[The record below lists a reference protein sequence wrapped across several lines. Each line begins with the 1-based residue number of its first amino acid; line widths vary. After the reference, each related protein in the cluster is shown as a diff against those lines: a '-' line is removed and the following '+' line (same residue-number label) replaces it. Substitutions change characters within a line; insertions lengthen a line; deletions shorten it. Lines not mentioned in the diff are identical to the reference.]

1 MLGKI
6 IRWTL
11 GGILIGMLAVG
22 LFASGFAVGH
32 VTAGGGSQL
41 SALPLISVKT
51 NTTGTPPPDSGTP
64 ADLQTLFAPFWET
77 WALVHKNYYSQPVDD
92 QALVYG
98 AIKGMIQ
105 SLGDKHSGYMTPAE
119 SRINATSLSGE
130 LEGIGATVEM
140 SGKYLKI
147 ISPIPNS
154 PAEKIGILPGD
165 TVTKVDGE
173 DIAGQDLYTIISKVR
188 GPAGTKVKLQII
200 REGETAPL
208 EFEVTRAKVIIA
220 SVESKMLPNDIAY
233 VKVNEF
239 GAKTSGELQ
248 TQLKTLMAQKPKGI
262 ILDLRNNGGGYVNTA
277 VDVASHFISRGK
289 VLLVERFGDGREQ
302 KVLTQG
308 GGLATDIPLVVLI
321 NQGSASASEV
331 VTGAIQDYKRG
342 TIIGETSY
350 GKGTGQIGYEL
361 SNEQGEARITI
372 FRWLTPNGNW
382 VHEKG
387 ITPDI
392 EVKMT
397 KADRDAKLDPQLD
410 AALKALTGK

>member
-11 GGILIGMLAVG
+11 GCMLIAMLAIG

-41 SALPLISVKT
+41 SALPIISGKT
-51 NTTGTPPPDSGTP
+51 NTTVTPPPDTGTP
-64 ADLQTLFAPFWET
+64 PDLQTLFAPFWEAWT
-77 WALVHKNYYSQPVDD
+77 LVHKNYYSQPVDD

-105 SLGDKHSGYMTPAE
+105 ALGDKHSGYMTPAE
-119 SRINATSLSGE
+119 SKINSTSLSGE
-130 LEGIGATVEM
+130 LEGIGATVEI

-154 PAEKIGILPGD
+154 PAEKAGILPGD
-165 TVTKVDGE
+165 TVTKVNGE

-188 GPAGTKVKLQII
+188 GPAGTKVKLLIV
-200 REGETAPL
+200 RDGESAPL
-208 EFEVTRAKVIIA
+208 EFEVTRARVIIT

-248 TQLKTLMAQKPKGI
+248 TQLKALMAQKPKGI

-277 VDVASHFISRGK
+277 VDVASHFIGRGK
-289 VLLVERFGDGREQ
+289 VLLIERFGDGREQ

-308 GGLATDIPLVVLI
+308 GGLATELPLVVLI

-361 SNEQGEARITI
+361 SNDQGEARI
-372 FRWLTPNGNW
+372 
-382 VHEKG
+382 
-387 ITPDI
+387 
-392 EVKMT
+392 
-397 KADRDAKLDPQLD
+397 
-410 AALKALTGK
+410 

>member
-11 GGILIGMLAVG
+11 GGILMGMLAVG

-32 VTAGGGSQL
+32 VTAGSGSQL
-41 SALPLISVKT
+41 SALPLISGKT
-51 NTTGTPPPDSGTP
+51 NTTVTPPPDTGTP
-64 ADLQTLFAPFWET
+64 VDLQTKFAPFWEAWT
-77 WALVHKNYYSQPVDD
+77 LVHKNYYSQPVDD

-105 SLGDKHSGYMTPAE
+105 ALGDKHSGYMTPAE
-119 SRINATSLSGE
+119 SKINSTSLSGE
-130 LEGIGATVEM
+130 LEGIGATVEI

-165 TVTKVDGE
+165 TVTKVNGE

-188 GPAGTKVKLQII
+188 GPAGTKVKLLIV
-200 REGETAPL
+200 RDGESAPL
-208 EFEVTRAKVIIA
+208 EFEVTRAKVIIT
-220 SVESKMLPNDIAY
+220 SVETKMLPNDIAY

-262 ILDLRNNGGGYVNTA
+262 ILDLRNNGGGYVHTA
-277 VDVASHFISRGK
+277 VDVASHFISRNK

-397 KADRDAKLDPQLD
+397 KADREAKLDPQLD
-410 AALKALTGK
+410 AAVKALTGK

>member
-1 MLGKI
+1 M
-6 IRWTL
+6 
-11 GGILIGMLAVG
+11 A
-22 LFASGFAVGH
+22 
-32 VTAGGGSQL
+32 
-41 SALPLISVKT
+41 
-51 NTTGTPPPDSGTP
+51 
-64 ADLQTLFAPFWET
+64 
-77 WALVHKNYYSQPVDD
+77 
-92 QALVYG
+92 
-98 AIKGMIQ
+98 
-105 SLGDKHSGYMTPAE
+105 
-119 SRINATSLSGE
+119 
-130 LEGIGATVEM
+130 
-140 SGKYLKI
+140 
-147 ISPIPNS
+147 
-154 PAEKIGILPGD
+154 
-165 TVTKVDGE
+165 E
-173 DIAGQDLYTIISKVR
+173 DIAGQDLFTIIAKFR
-188 GPAGTKVKLQII
+188 PAGTKVKLLIV
-200 REGETAPL
+200 RDGESAPL
-208 EFEVTRAKVIIA
+208 EFEVTRAKVIIT
-220 SVESKMLPNDIAY
+220 SVETKMLPNDIAY

-262 ILDLRNNGGGYVNTA
+262 ILDLRNNGGGYVHTA
-277 VDVASHFISRGK
+277 VDVASHFISRNK

-397 KADRDAKLDPQLD
+397 KEDRAAKLDPQLD
-410 AALKALTGK
+410 AAVKALTGK

>member
-1 MLGKI
+1 MLRKI
-6 IRWTL
+6 IQWTL
-11 GGILIGMLAVG
+11 GCALIGMLTVG

-32 VTAGGGSQL
+32 VTAGSGSQL
-41 SALPLISVKT
+41 SALPLISGKT
-51 NTTGTPPPDSGTP
+51 NTTVTPPPDSGTP
-64 ADLQTLFAPFWET
+64 VDLQAKFAPFWEA
-77 WALVHKNYYSQPVDD
+77 WELVHKNYYSQPVDD

-119 SRINATSLSGE
+119 SKINSTSLSGE
-130 LEGIGATVEM
+130 LEGIGATVEI

-154 PAEKIGILPGD
+154 PAEKAGILPGD
-165 TVTKVDGE
+165 TVTKVNGE
-173 DIAGQDLYTIISKVR
+173 DIAGQDLFTIIGKVR
-188 GPAGTKVKLQII
+188 GPAGTKVKLLIV
-200 REGETAPL
+200 RDGESAPL
-208 EFEVTRAKVIIA
+208 EFEVTRARVIIT

-248 TQLKTLMAQKPKGI
+248 IQLKTLMTQKPKGI

-289 VLLVERFGDGREQ
+289 VLLIERYGDGREQ

-308 GGLATDIPLVVLI
+308 GGLATDIPMVVLI

-361 SNEQGEARITI
+361 SNDQGEARITI
-372 FRWLTPNGNW
+372 FRWLTPNGTW

-392 EVKMT
+392 EVKLT

-410 AALKALTGK
+410 AALKALSGK

>member
-11 GGILIGMLAVG
+11 GCMLIAMLAIG

-41 SALPLISVKT
+41 SALPLISGKT
-51 NTTGTPPPDSGTP
+51 NTTVTPPPDTGTP
-64 ADLQTLFAPFWET
+64 PDLQTLFAPFWEAWT
-77 WALVHKNYYSQPVDD
+77 LVHKNYYSQPVDD

-105 SLGDKHSGYMTPAE
+105 ALGDKHSGYMTPAE
-119 SRINATSLSGE
+119 SKINSTSLSGE
-130 LEGIGATVEM
+130 LEGIGATVEI

-154 PAEKIGILPGD
+154 PAEKAGILPGD
-165 TVTKVDGE
+165 TVTKVNGE

-188 GPAGTKVKLQII
+188 GPAGTKVKLLIV
-200 REGETAPL
+200 RDGESAPL
-208 EFEVTRAKVIIA
+208 EFEVTRARVIIT

-248 TQLKTLMAQKPKGI
+248 IQLKALMAQKPKGI

-277 VDVASHFISRGK
+277 VDVASHFIGRGK
-289 VLLVERFGDGREQ
+289 VLLIERFGDGREQ

-308 GGLATDIPLVVLI
+308 GGLATDLPLVVLI

-361 SNEQGEARITI
+361 SNDQGEARITI

-392 EVKMT
+392 EVKLT

>member
-1 MLGKI
+1 MLRKI
-6 IRWTL
+6 IQWTL
-11 GGILIGMLAVG
+11 GCALIGLLAVG

-41 SALPLISVKT
+41 SALPLISGKT
-51 NTTGTPPPDSGTP
+51 NATVTLPPDTGTPQ
-64 ADLQTLFAPFWET
+64 DLQTKFAPFWEA
-77 WALVHKNYYSQPVDD
+77 WALVHKNYYAQPVDD

-105 SLGDKHSGYMTPAE
+105 ALGDKHSGYMTPAE
-119 SRINATSLSGE
+119 SKINSTSLSGE
-130 LEGIGATVEM
+130 LEGIGATVEI

-165 TVTKVDGE
+165 TVTKVNGE

-188 GPAGTKVKLQII
+188 GPAGTKVKLLIV
-200 REGETAPL
+200 REGENAPL
-208 EFEVTRAKVIIA
+208 EFEVTRAKVIIV

-277 VDVASHFISRGK
+277 VDVASHFISRNN
-289 VLLVERFGDGREQ
+289 VLLIERFGDGREQ
-302 KVLTQG
+302 KVMTQG
-308 GGLATDIPLVVLI
+308 GGLATDLPLVVLI

-361 SNEQGEARITI
+361 SNDQGEARITI

-382 VHEKG
+382 VHDKG
-387 ITPDI
+387 VTPDI

-397 KADRDAKLDPQLD
+397 KADRDAKLDPQLE
-410 AALKALTGK
+410 AALKALTSK

>member
-11 GGILIGMLAVG
+11 GCALIGLLAVG

-32 VTAGGGSQL
+32 VTAGSGSQL
-41 SALPLISVKT
+41 SALPLISGKT
-51 NTTGTPPPDSGTP
+51 NTTVTPPPDTGTP
-64 ADLQTLFAPFWET
+64 VDLQTKFAPFWEAWT
-77 WALVHKNYYSQPVDD
+77 LVHKNYYSQPVDD

-105 SLGDKHSGYMTPAE
+105 ALGDKHSGYMTPAE
-119 SRINATSLSGE
+119 SKINSTSLSGE
-130 LEGIGATVEM
+130 LEGIGATVEI

-165 TVTKVDGE
+165 TVTKVNGE

-188 GPAGTKVKLQII
+188 GPAGTKVKLLIV
-200 REGETAPL
+200 RDGESAPL
-208 EFEVTRAKVIIA
+208 EFEVTRAKVIIT
-220 SVESKMLPNDIAY
+220 SVETKMLPNDIAY

-262 ILDLRNNGGGYVNTA
+262 ILDLRNNGGGYVHTA
-277 VDVASHFISRGK
+277 VDVASHFISRNK

-397 KADRDAKLDPQLD
+397 KADREAKLDPQLD
-410 AALKALTGK
+410 AAVKALTGK

>member
-11 GGILIGMLAVG
+11 GGILMGMLAVG

-32 VTAGGGSQL
+32 VTAGSGSQL
-41 SALPLISVKT
+41 SALPLISGKT
-51 NTTGTPPPDSGTP
+51 NTTVTPPPDTGTP
-64 ADLQTLFAPFWET
+64 VDLQTKFAPFWEAWT
-77 WALVHKNYYSQPVDD
+77 LVHKNYYSQPVDD

-105 SLGDKHSGYMTPAE
+105 ALGDKHSGYMTPAE
-119 SRINATSLSGE
+119 SKINSTSLSGE
-130 LEGIGATVEM
+130 LEGIGATVEI

-165 TVTKVDGE
+165 TVTKVNGE

-188 GPAGTKVKLQII
+188 GPAGTKVKLLIV
-200 REGETAPL
+200 RDGESAPL
-208 EFEVTRAKVIIA
+208 EFEVTRAKVIIT
-220 SVESKMLPNDIAY
+220 SVETKMLPNDIAY

-262 ILDLRNNGGGYVNTA
+262 ILDLRNNGGGYVHTA
-277 VDVASHFISRGK
+277 VDVASHFISRNK

-397 KADRDAKLDPQLD
+397 KADREAKLDPQLD

>member
-41 SALPLISVKT
+41 STLPLLSGKT
-51 NTTGTPPPDSGTP
+51 NTTVTPPPDSGTP

-77 WALVHKNYYSQPVDD
+77 WTLVHKNYYSQPVDD

-105 SLGDKHSGYMTPAE
+105 ALGDKHSGYMTPAE

-130 LEGIGATVEM
+130 LEGIGATVEI

-165 TVTKVDGE
+165 TVTKVNGE

-188 GPAGTKVKLQII
+188 GPAGTKVKLLIV

-220 SVESKMLPNDIAY
+220 SVESKMLANDIAY

-289 VLLVERFGDGREQ
+289 VLLIERFGDGREQ

-342 TIIGETSY
+342 TIVGETSY

-387 ITPDI
+387 ITPDV

-397 KADRDAKLDPQLD
+397 KEDRDAKLDPQLD
-410 AALKALTGK
+410 AAVKALMGK

>member
-11 GGILIGMLAVG
+11 GGILMGMLAVG

-32 VTAGGGSQL
+32 VTAGSGSQL
-41 SALPLISVKT
+41 SALPLISGKT
-51 NTTGTPPPDSGTP
+51 NTTVTPPPDTGTP
-64 ADLQTLFAPFWET
+64 VDLQTKFAPFWEAWT
-77 WALVHKNYYSQPVDD
+77 LVHKNYYSQPVDD

-105 SLGDKHSGYMTPAE
+105 ALGDKHSGYMTPAE
-119 SRINATSLSGE
+119 SKINSTSLSGE
-130 LEGIGATVEM
+130 LEGIGATVEI

-165 TVTKVDGE
+165 TVTKVNGE

-188 GPAGTKVKLQII
+188 GPAGTKVKLLIV
-200 REGETAPL
+200 RDGESAPL
-208 EFEVTRAKVIIA
+208 EFEVTRAKVIIT
-220 SVESKMLPNDIAY
+220 SVETKMLPNDIAY

-262 ILDLRNNGGGYVNTA
+262 ILDLRNNGGGYVHTA
-277 VDVASHFISRGK
+277 VDVASHFISRNK

-397 KADRDAKLDPQLD
+397 KA
-410 AALKALTGK
+410 

>member
-11 GGILIGMLAVG
+11 GGILMGMLAVG

-32 VTAGGGSQL
+32 VTAGSGSQL
-41 SALPLISVKT
+41 SALPLISGKT
-51 NTTGTPPPDSGTP
+51 NTTVTPPPDTGTP
-64 ADLQTLFAPFWET
+64 VDLQTKFAPFWEAWT
-77 WALVHKNYYSQPVDD
+77 LVHKNYYSQPVDD

-119 SRINATSLSGE
+119 SKINSTSLSGE
-130 LEGIGATVEM
+130 LEGIGATVEI

-165 TVTKVDGE
+165 TVTKVNGE
-173 DIAGQDLYTIISKVR
+173 DIAGQDLFTIIGKVR
-188 GPAGTKVKLQII
+188 GPAGTKVKLLIV
-200 REGETAPL
+200 RDGESAPL
-208 EFEVTRAKVIIA
+208 EFEVTRAKVIIT
-220 SVESKMLPNDIAY
+220 SVETKMLPNDIAY

-262 ILDLRNNGGGYVNTA
+262 ILDLRNNGGGYVHTA
-277 VDVASHFISRGK
+277 VDVASHFISRNK

-397 KADRDAKLDPQLD
+397 KADRDAKLDPQLE
-410 AALKALTGK
+410 AAVKALTGK

>member
-11 GGILIGMLAVG
+11 GCMLIAMLAIG

-41 SALPLISVKT
+41 SALPLISGKT
-51 NTTGTPPPDSGTP
+51 NTTVTPPPDTGTP
-64 ADLQTLFAPFWET
+64 PDLQTLFAPFWEAWT
-77 WALVHKNYYSQPVDD
+77 LVHKNYYSQPVDD

-105 SLGDKHSGYMTPAE
+105 ALGDKHSGYMTPAE
-119 SRINATSLSGE
+119 SKINSTSLSGE
-130 LEGIGATVEM
+130 LEGIGATVEI

-154 PAEKIGILPGD
+154 PAEKAGILPGD
-165 TVTKVDGE
+165 TVTKVNGE

-188 GPAGTKVKLQII
+188 GPAGTKVKLLIV
-200 REGETAPL
+200 RDGESAPL
-208 EFEVTRAKVIIA
+208 EFEVTRARVIIT

-248 TQLKTLMAQKPKGI
+248 TQLKALMAQKPKGI

-277 VDVASHFISRGK
+277 VDVASHFIGRGK
-289 VLLVERFGDGREQ
+289 VLLIERFGDGREQ

-308 GGLATDIPLVVLI
+308 GGLATELPLVVLI

-361 SNEQGEARITI
+361 SNDQGEARITI

-392 EVKMT
+392 EVKLT

>member
-22 LFASGFAVGH
+22 LLVSGFAVGH

-41 SALPLISVKT
+41 SALPLIGGKT
-51 NTTGTPPPDSGTP
+51 NTTVTPPPDSGTP
-64 ADLQTLFAPFWET
+64 LDLQTKFAPFWEA

-119 SRINATSLSGE
+119 SKINSTSLSGE
-130 LEGIGATVEM
+130 LEGIGATVEI

-165 TVTKVDGE
+165 TVIKVNGE
-173 DIAGQDLYTIISKVR
+173 DIGGQDLFTIISKVR
-188 GPAGTKVKLQII
+188 GAAGTKVKLVIV
-200 REGETAPL
+200 RDGESAPL

-220 SVESKMLPNDIAY
+220 SVESKMLANDIAY

-239 GAKTSGELQ
+239 GAKTSDELQ
-248 TQLKTLMAQKPKGI
+248 TQLKALMAQKPKGI

-277 VDVASHFISRGK
+277 VDVGSHFISKGK
-289 VLLVERFGDGREQ
+289 VLLIERFGDGREQ

-308 GGLATDIPLVVLI
+308 GGLATDLPLVVLI

-361 SNEQGEARITI
+361 SNDQGEARITI

-392 EVKMT
+392 EVKLT
-397 KADRDAKLDPQLD
+397 KADREAKLDPQLE
-410 AALKALTGK
+410 AALKALSGK

>member
-11 GGILIGMLAVG
+11 GCMLIAMLAIG

-41 SALPLISVKT
+41 SALPLISGKT
-51 NTTGTPPPDSGTP
+51 NTTVTPPPDTGTP
-64 ADLQTLFAPFWET
+64 PDLQTLFAPFWEAWT
-77 WALVHKNYYSQPVDD
+77 LVHKNYYSQPVDD

-105 SLGDKHSGYMTPAE
+105 ALGDKHSGYMTPAE
-119 SRINATSLSGE
+119 SKINSTSLSGE
-130 LEGIGATVEM
+130 LEGIGATVEI

-154 PAEKIGILPGD
+154 PAEKAGILPGD
-165 TVTKVDGE
+165 TVTKVNGE

-188 GPAGTKVKLQII
+188 GPAGTKVKLLIV
-200 REGETAPL
+200 RDGESAPL
-208 EFEVTRAKVIIA
+208 EFEVTRARVIIT

-248 TQLKTLMAQKPKGI
+248 TQLKALMAQKPKGI

-277 VDVASHFISRGK
+277 VDVASHFIGRGK
-289 VLLVERFGDGREQ
+289 VLLIERFGDGREQ

-308 GGLATDIPLVVLI
+308 GGLATDLPLVVLI

-361 SNEQGEARITI
+361 SNDQGEARITI

-392 EVKMT
+392 EVKLT